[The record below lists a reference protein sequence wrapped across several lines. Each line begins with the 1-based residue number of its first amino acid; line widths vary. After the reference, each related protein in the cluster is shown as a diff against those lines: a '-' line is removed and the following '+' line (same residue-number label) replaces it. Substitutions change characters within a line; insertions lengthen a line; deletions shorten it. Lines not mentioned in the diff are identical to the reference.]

1 MTVLLGWTQPVLG
14 PAKVLF
20 DIKRVQS
27 PFSTRSGLAFLAQDW
42 DREQWPIPEGYW
54 MSQICGSIVQCV
66 PYSGMSR
73 QMNPTR
79 LLLTTGSSF
88 RVVSLNQMINKWL
101 ALNAQSTMTFIS
113 VWSIKIKCVLLT
125 TGKRSH
131 AQHENYLSKL
141 NISPTPAGRWNTT
154 LNTVC
159 SPPAGNKDLGLE
171 YILLTK
177 GQWVGGLHIE
187 LSLSQH
193 SLYHGDMS
201 LTTGRRVDRAISL
214 NTFSLPRWHVTY
226 HWGGGGGGGEGGQQ
240 TELSL
245 WTFSLLTTMTHH
257 LPQWGEQTELSLSTH
272 SPNHSDTSLTTG
284 RTAETFCLPQWHITY
299 HREDSRHFLL
309 TTVTHL
315 LTTVTC
321 LLPQGGQQTLSPY
334 HGDTSLTT
342 GRTAD
347 TFFLPQWH
355 ITYHKGERGCGH
367 FPGTSPRGGCRAR
380 WCRTSSRTRPPSHQ
394 SAPRPCRPGCPPQ
407 WPRRSGPCSCDP
419 LPPTSCRHERRWGSP
434 SAEKGKQSELK
445 PCASQFWM
453 WWPVQILPEGKRGES
468 CVRLEQPVR
477 QLCDSRQGQ
486 HGLHHTFNPQG
497 S

>member
-79 LLLTTGSSF
+79 LTTGSSF

-113 VWSIKIKCVLLT
+113 VWSIKIKRVLLT

-177 GQWVGGLHIE
+177 GQWVGGLQIE
-187 LSLSQH
+187 LSLS
-193 SLYHGDMS
+193 
-201 LTTGRRVDRAISL
+201 
-214 NTFSLPRWHVTY
+214 TFSLPRWHVTY
-226 HWGGGGGGGEGGQQ
+226 HREESRQSY
-240 TELSL
+240 LS
-245 WTFSLLTTMTHH
+245 
-257 LPQWGEQTELSLSTH
+257 Q
-272 SPNHSDTSLTTG
+272 
-284 RTAETFCLPQWHITY
+284 
-299 HREDSRHFLL
+299 HFLL
-309 TTVTHL
+309 TTVT
-315 LTTVTC
+315 C
-321 LLPQGGQQTLSPY
+321 YLPLGGVGGGGGGGAADRVISLNIFSPY
-334 HGDTSLTT
+334 HDDTSLTT
-342 GRTAD
+342 VGRAD
-347 TFFLPQWH
+347 RAISLNTF
-355 ITYHKGERGCGH
+355 
-367 FPGTSPRGGCRAR
+367 S
-380 WCRTSSRTRPPSHQ
+380 
-394 SAPRPCRPGCPPQ
+394 
-407 WPRRSGPCSCDP
+407 
-419 LPPTSCRHERRWGSP
+419 
-434 SAEKGKQSELK
+434 
-445 PCASQFWM
+445 
-453 WWPVQILPEGKRGES
+453 
-468 CVRLEQPVR
+468 
-477 QLCDSRQGQ
+477 
-486 HGLHHTFNPQG
+486 
-497 S
+497 